1 MSKLRF
7 YAAMTAAKCAHLG
20 LRMLGRNATY
30 LPGKIALKLC
40 PDFMGHLQK
49 PKTVICVT
57 GTNGKTTVSNL
68 LNSLLTQCGYDVLN
82 NSLGSNVQAGV
93 CCALM
98 SNSKFGGKPKKDTA
112 VLEVDERSSLLIYPY
127 LTPDYLIC
135 NNIMRDSI
143 KRNAHTD
150 FISYVISTA
159 VPKETKLILNADDI
173 ICSHLCP
180 DIEDRT
186 YFGISA
192 EKPDVNAPA
201 PYLRDIV
208 YCPECGT
215 KLESEYLRYNHIG
228 RTSCP
233 KCGYGTPAPDFCVTE
248 IDREANTFTVTH
260 DGKDEKFELINGNIT
275 NLYNFCA
282 VITLANKLGIPYEK
296 LSKTFAGLE
305 IVKTRFDETELN
317 GRKLTVILA
326 KGQNP
331 IAVSGVINYVSSYE
345 EQHKSVILTLD
356 DIEDNH
362 NDSENTAWIFDTDY
376 RGLRDPSIDEIIF
389 VGKRA
394 GDYRLHA
401 LITGVDE
408 KRLKTFE
415 SWQDGV
421 AAIDLEHCRSV
432 YLLHDVYR
440 NKETELMKAAILKR
454 MEGMSDNDD

>member
-1 MSKLRF
+1 MSKIRYF
-7 YAAMTAAKCAHLG
+7 AAMTAAKCAHLG

-40 PDFMGHLQK
+40 PDFMGYLEK
-49 PKTVICVT
+49 PETVICVT

-68 LNSLLTQCGYDVLN
+68 LNSLLTRCGYDVVN
-82 NSLGSNVQAGV
+82 NSLGSNVQAGI

-98 SNSKFGGKPKKDTA
+98 CNSKFSGKPKKNTA
-112 VLEVDERSSLLIYPY
+112 VLEVDERSSLLIYRY

-180 DIEDRT
+180 EISNRT

-192 EKPDVNAPA
+192 EKPDENVRA

-208 YCPECGT
+208 YCPECGG

-233 KCGYGTPAPDFCVTE
+233 KCGYGTPMPDFCVTE
-248 IDREANTFTVTH
+248 IDRAANTFTVTH
-260 DGKDEKFELINGNIT
+260 DGKDERFELINGNIT

-282 VITLANKLGIPYEK
+282 VITLANKLGIPYER
-296 LSKTFAGLE
+296 LSEIFGELE
-305 IVKTRFDETELN
+305 IVKTRFNETELN
-317 GRKLTVILA
+317 GRKLTAILA
-326 KGQNP
+326 KGENP
-331 IAVSGVINYVSSYE
+331 IAVSGVINYVSSYH
-345 EQHKSVILTLD
+345 EQHKSMILMLD
-356 DIEDNH
+356 DVEDNH
-362 NDSENTAWIFDTDY
+362 NNSENTSWIFDTDY
-376 RGLRDPSIDEIIF
+376 RGLCDPSIDEIIF

-394 GDYRLHA
+394 HDYRLHA
-401 LITGVDE
+401 LMTGVDPQ
-408 KRLKTFE
+408 KLKIFQ
-415 SWQDGV
+415 SWKDGV
-421 AAIDLEHCRSV
+421 AAIDLDHCRSV
-432 YLLHDVYR
+432 YLLYEVYR
-440 NKETELMKAAILKR
+440 NKEAELMKAAILKR
-454 MEGMSDNDD
+454 MEGMSGNAD